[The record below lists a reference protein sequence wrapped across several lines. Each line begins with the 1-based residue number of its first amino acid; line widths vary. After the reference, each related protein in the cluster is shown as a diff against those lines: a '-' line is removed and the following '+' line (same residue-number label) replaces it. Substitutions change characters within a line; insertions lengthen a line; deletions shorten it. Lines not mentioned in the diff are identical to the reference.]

1 MYQQHSTRD
10 LANRLDDLATT
21 SISNSAIPIITRSGI
36 AVGHYHIRV
45 EDGRF
50 SVKKRKS
57 IVYSTHTKTGALII
71 AGMLNKQYKPVDIV
85 RVLHADYTLYST
97 KNDLESFK
105 HHYELAIK
113 NNDSIKE
120 GIMLSRF
127 EQADDRYQ
135 AAKQILKQ
143 SYSKLF

>member
-1 MYQQHSTRD
+1 MYQHSTRE
-10 LANRLDDLATT
+10 LANRLDDLVTT
-21 SISNSAIPIITRSGI
+21 SISNAAIPIITRSGI
-36 AVGHYHIRV
+36 AVGNYHIRV
-45 EDGRF
+45 EDGKF

-57 IVYSTHTKTGALII
+57 VVYTTHTKTAALII
-71 AGMLNKQYKPVDIV
+71 AGMLNKKHKPEDIV
-85 RVLHADYTLYST
+85 RFLQADYIVYST
-97 KNDLESFK
+97 KNDLETFK
-105 HHYELAIK
+105 HHYDLAIK
-113 NNDSIKE
+113 SNDFIRE

>member
-1 MYQQHSTRD
+1 MYQHSTRE
-10 LANRLDDLATT
+10 LANRFEDLATT
-21 SISNSAIPIITRSGI
+21 SIRDSAIPIITRSGI
-36 AVGHYHIRV
+36 AVGHYHIRI
-45 EDGRF
+45 EDGKF
-50 SVKKRKS
+50 SVRKRKAV
-57 IVYSTHTKTGALII
+57 VYTTYTKTAALII
-71 AGMLNKQYKPVDIV
+71 AGMLNKQYKPEDVV
-85 RVLHADYTLYST
+85 RVLQADYVVYST

-105 HHYELAIK
+105 HHYDLAIK
-113 NNDSIKE
+113 SNDSIKE

>member
-1 MYQQHSTRD
+1 MYQHSTRE

-36 AVGHYHIRV
+36 AVGHYHIRI
-45 EDGRF
+45 EDGKF

-57 IVYSTHTKTGALII
+57 IIYTTHTKTAALII
-71 AGMLNKQYKPVDIV
+71 AGILNKQHKPEDIV
-85 RVLHADYTLYST
+85 RVLQADYVIYST

-105 HHYELAIK
+105 HHYDLAIK
-113 NNDSIKE
+113 SNDPIKE

-135 AAKQILKQ
+135 VAKQILKQ

>member
-1 MYQQHSTRD
+1 MYQHSTRE

-21 SISNSAIPIITRSGI
+21 SISNAAIPIITRSGI
-36 AVGHYHIRV
+36 AVGHYHIRI
-45 EDGRF
+45 EDGKF

-57 IVYSTHTKTGALII
+57 IIYTTHTKTAALII
-71 AGMLNKQYKPVDIV
+71 AGILNKQHKPEDIV
-85 RVLHADYTLYST
+85 RVLQADYVIYST

-105 HHYELAIK
+105 HHYDLAIK
-113 NNDSIKE
+113 SNDLIKE

-135 AAKQILKQ
+135 AAKQTLKQ

>member
-1 MYQQHSTRD
+1 MYQHSTRE

-21 SISNSAIPIITRSGI
+21 SISNAAIPIITRSGI

-45 EDGRF
+45 EDGKF
-50 SVKKRKS
+50 SVKKRKAV
-57 IVYSTHTKTGALII
+57 VYTTHTKTAALII
-71 AGMLNKQYKPVDIV
+71 AGMLNKPAKPEDIV
-85 RVLHADYTLYST
+85 RVLQADYVIYST

-105 HHYELAIK
+105 HHYDLAIK
-113 NNDSIKE
+113 SNDPIKE

>member
-1 MYQQHSTRD
+1 MYQQHSTRE
-10 LANRLDDLATT
+10 LANRLDDLATN
-21 SISNSAIPIITRSGI
+21 SITNAFIPVITRSGI

-45 EDGRF
+45 EDGKY

-57 IVYSTHTKTGALII
+57 TIHSTHTKTGALII
-71 AGMLNKQYKPVDIV
+71 AGMLNKIYKPEDII
-85 RVLHADYTLYST
+85 RVLHADYTIYST

-105 HHYELAIK
+105 HHYELALK
-113 NNDSIKE
+113 SNDSIKE

-135 AAKQILKQ
+135 AAKRILKQ

>member
-1 MYQQHSTRD
+1 MYQHSTRE

-36 AVGHYHIRV
+36 AVGHYHIRI
-45 EDGRF
+45 EDGKF

-57 IVYSTHTKTGALII
+57 IIYTTHTKTAALII
-71 AGMLNKQYKPVDIV
+71 AGILNKQHKPEDIV
-85 RVLHADYTLYST
+85 RVLQADYVIYST

-105 HHYELAIK
+105 HHYDLAIK
-113 NNDSIKE
+113 SNDPIKE

-135 AAKQILKQ
+135 TAKQILKQ